1 MTRPTDGPARPCADN
16 GYPHATSSPVT
27 KEDSVMVDLLHN
39 IHEAI
44 ALPLWVEIMALALV
58 ALSPMVVV
66 RWRMGSTWHRSDK

>member
-1 MTRPTDGPARPCADN
+1 
-16 GYPHATSSPVT
+16 
-27 KEDSVMVDLLHN
+27 MVDLLHN
-39 IHEAI
+39 IHEAS